1 MKLNVSRELK
11 LPGHPSAAELSE
23 RFEDFAYQG
32 REIRFASPVKVSVEY
47 SFDGSGL
54 PVRGK
59 VTTAFHSTCARC
71 GKAFIEPFEA
81 EFHERFAKNADGE
94 DEAYPYA
101 GEELD
106 FDDLLRDTILLNMP
120 GYSLCAEDCRGLCPV
135 CGREL
140 NTAQC
145 ACVREQD
152 EEETINPFLKLR
164 SLLEDA
170 SHL

>member
-11 LPGHPSAAELSE
+11 LPGHQSAAELSE
-23 RFEDFAYQG
+23 RLEDFAYQG
-32 REIRFASPVKVSVEY
+32 REIRFASPVRVSVEY
-47 SFDGSGL
+47 SFDGSGF
-54 PVRGK
+54 PVEGK
-59 VTTAFHSTCARC
+59 ASTAFHSACARC
-71 GKAFIEPFEA
+71 GKTFIEPFEA
-81 EFHERFAKNADGE
+81 DFQERFAKNTGDG
-94 DEAYPYA
+94 DEAYPFA

-120 GYSLCAEDCRGLCPV
+120 GYSLCAKDCRGLCPM
-135 CGREL
+135 CGCDL

-164 SLLEDA
+164 SLLEDDKEV
-170 SHL
+170 